1 MNVDGYGIRVAIESY
16 EACAALAEICFSQD
30 RVILAQELKIRISRI
45 LLHLFD
51 QGMTR
56 PKMRLYGKFI
66 RLDTRLTRF
75 ILLALREVY
84 VEIDSPAEE
93 N

>member
-16 EACAALAEICFSQD
+16 EACAELAEICFSQD

-66 RLDTRLTRF
+66 RLDTKLTRF
-75 ILLALREVY
+75 VLLAWREIY

-93 N
+93 D